1 MTNVLH
7 FISNNFTKGHER
19 SIKAKKNIG
28 LSFLIKGASI
38 AISLILVPL
47 TINYINPYR
56 YGIWLTL
63 SSVVSW
69 FSFFDIGLTNGLR
82 NKLVQAKSEGN
93 IKLAK
98 IYISTTYSI
107 LALIFAGVWVLL
119 MITNQFLN
127 WSEILKI
134 SPSME
139 SEISF
144 LAIIIFSYFCLQF
157 VLRVITTLIIADQ
170 QPAKTSLLDLLG
182 QILSLILIF
191 ILVKTSD
198 GSLVKLGIALCISPL
213 IVLVGANLYYFN
225 GVFKKYRPSFSDVK
239 FAYSNDL
246 LKLGFSFFVIQI
258 AAIIQYE
265 SANIIISRNFGAA
278 EVTSYNVVYKY
289 FGILH
294 MVFMIFI
301 TPFWSASTEAFF
313 KNDIAWIRNGIRKY
327 NMLNIA
333 MFFGGLL
340 MLLFSDMAYSLW
352 LGKGKVD
359 IDFSLSLYGFIF
371 FNVGMFGS
379 KYVNFLNG
387 INALRL
393 QFWSSVISPFLY
405 VGTVL
410 VLIRYFHIGVYAV
423 FIGAIIA
430 NINAYLIAPLQYY
443 MIIVRGKKGIWI
455 R

>member
-28 LSFLIKGASI
+28 MSFLIKGASI

-82 NKLVQAKSEGN
+82 NKLVKAKAEGDL
-93 IKLAK
+93 KLAK

-107 LALIFAGVWVLL
+107 LALIFGGVWAIL
-119 MITNQFLN
+119 MITNHFLN
-127 WSEILKI
+127 WSQMLKI

-198 GSLVKLGIALCISPL
+198 GSLVKLGIALCVSPL
-213 IVLVGANLYYFN
+213 IVLIGANLYYFN
-225 GVFKKYRPSFSDVK
+225 GAFKSYRPSLSDVQ
-239 FAYSNDL
+239 FSYSKDL
-246 LKLGFSFFVIQI
+246 LKLGFSFFIIQI

-278 EVTSYNVVYKY
+278 EVTSYNIVYKY
-289 FGILH
+289 FGVLH

-301 TPFWSASTEAFF
+301 TPFWSASTEAFL

-327 NMLNIA
+327 NLLNIG
-333 MFFGGLL
+333 MFFAGCL
-340 MLLFSDMAYSLW
+340 MLLFSETVYGLW
-352 LGKGKVD
+352 LGKGKVN
-359 IDFSLSLYGFIF
+359 IDFSLSLFGFLF
-371 FNVGMFGS
+371 FSVGMFGS

-405 VGTVL
+405 IGTVL

-423 FIGAIIA
+423 FVGAIIA

-443 MIIVRGKKGIWI
+443 MIIVKGKKGIWI

>member
-28 LSFLIKGASI
+28 LSFIIKGASI

-82 NKLVQAKSEGN
+82 NKLVQAKSEGDL
-93 IKLAK
+93 KLAK

-107 LALIFAGVWVLL
+107 LALIFAGVWLIL
-119 MITNQFLN
+119 MITNHFLN
-127 WSEILKI
+127 WSQILKI
-134 SPSME
+134 SPAME

-144 LAIIIFSYFCLQF
+144 LAVIIFSYFCLQF
-157 VLRVITTLIIADQ
+157 VLRVITTLLIADQ

-182 QILSLILIF
+182 QILSLVLIF
-191 ILVKTSD
+191 ILVKTSE
-198 GSLVKLGIALCISPL
+198 GSLVKLGIALCVSPL
-213 IVLVGANLYYFN
+213 LVLIGANIYYFN
-225 GVFKKYRPSFSDVK
+225 GIFKKYRPSFSDVK

-246 LKLGFSFFVIQI
+246 LKLGLSFFVIQI
-258 AAIIQYE
+258 ASIIQYE

-289 FGILH
+289 FGVLH

-327 NMLNIA
+327 NMLNVA
-333 MFFGGLL
+333 MFLGGIL
-340 MLLFSDMAYSLW
+340 MLLLSDRVYSIW

-359 IDFSLSLYGFIF
+359 IDFSLSFFGFVF
-371 FNVGMFGS
+371 FSVGMFGS

-393 QFWSSVISPFLY
+393 QFWSSIVSPFLY

-423 FIGAIIA
+423 FVGAIIA

-443 MIIVRGKKGIWI
+443 MIIIKGKKGIWI

>member
-198 GSLVKLGIALCISPL
+198 GSLVKLGIALCVSPL

>member
-119 MITNQFLN
+119 MVTNQFLN

-198 GSLVKLGIALCISPL
+198 GSLVKLGIALCVSPL

-443 MIIVRGKKGIWI
+443 MIIVKGKKGIWI

>member
-93 IKLAK
+93 LKLAK

-107 LALIFAGVWVLL
+107 LALIFAGVWVIL
-119 MITNQFLN
+119 MITNHFLN
-127 WSEILKI
+127 WSSMLKI

-157 VLRVITTLIIADQ
+157 VLRVITTLLIADQ

-182 QILSLILIF
+182 QILSLLLIF

-198 GSLVKLGIALCISPL
+198 GSLIKLGIALCVSPL
-213 IVLVGANLYYFN
+213 IVLIGANLYYFN
-225 GVFKKYRPSFSDVK
+225 GVFKKYRPSFSDVR
-239 FAYSNDL
+239 FAYSKDL
-246 LKLGFSFFVIQI
+246 LKLGLSFFVIQI

-289 FGILH
+289 FGVLH

-333 MFFGGLL
+333 MFFAGCL
-340 MLLFSDMAYSLW
+340 MLLFSDFAYGIW
-352 LGKGKVD
+352 LGKGKVN
-359 IDFSLSLYGFIF
+359 IDYSLSLFGFLF
-371 FNVGMFGS
+371 FSVGMFGS

-405 VGTVL
+405 IGTVL

-423 FIGAIIA
+423 FVGAIIA

-443 MIIVRGKKGIWI
+443 MIIIKGKKGIWI

>member
-7 FISNNFTKGHER
+7 LISNNFTKGHER
-19 SIKAKKNIG
+19 SIRAKKNIG

-82 NKLVQAKSEGN
+82 NKLVEAKAEGN

-107 LALIFAGVWVLL
+107 LALIFGGLWVLL
-119 MITNQFLN
+119 MITNHFLN
-127 WSEILKI
+127 WSQMLKI

-139 SEISF
+139 AEISF

-157 VLRVITTLIIADQ
+157 VMRVITTLIIADQ

-191 ILVKTSD
+191 MLVKTTE
-198 GSLVKLGIALCISPL
+198 GSLVKLGIALCVSPL
-213 IVLVGANLYYFN
+213 IVLLGANLYYFN
-225 GVFKKYRPSFSDVK
+225 GVFKKYRPSFADVK
-239 FAYSNDL
+239 FSYSKDL

-278 EVTSYNVVYKY
+278 EVTSYNIVYKY
-289 FGILH
+289 FGVLH

-301 TPFWSASTEAFF
+301 TPFWSASTEAFL

-327 NMLNIA
+327 NLLNIG
-333 MFFGGLL
+333 MFLAGCL
-340 MLLFSDMAYSLW
+340 MLLFSDTVYSIW

-359 IDFSLSLYGFIF
+359 IDFSLSLFGFLF
-371 FNVGMFGS
+371 FSVGMFGS

-393 QFWSSVISPFLY
+393 QFWSSVVSPFLY
-405 VGTVL
+405 IGTVL

-423 FIGAIIA
+423 FVGAIIA

-443 MIIVRGKKGIWI
+443 MIIIKGKKGIWI
-455 R
+455 S

>member
-28 LSFLIKGASI
+28 LSFIIKGASI

-82 NKLVQAKSEGN
+82 NKLVQAKSEGDL
-93 IKLAK
+93 KLAK

-107 LALIFAGVWVLL
+107 LALIFAGVWLIL
-119 MITNQFLN
+119 MITNHFLN
-127 WSEILKI
+127 WSQILKI
-134 SPSME
+134 SPAME

-144 LAIIIFSYFCLQF
+144 LAVIIFSYFCLQF
-157 VLRVITTLIIADQ
+157 VLRVITTLLIADQ

-182 QILSLILIF
+182 QILSLVLIF
-191 ILVKTSD
+191 ILVKTSE
-198 GSLVKLGIALCISPL
+198 GSLIKLGIALCVSPL
-213 IVLVGANLYYFN
+213 LVLIGANIYYFN
-225 GVFKKYRPSFSDVK
+225 GIFKKYRPSFSDVK

-246 LKLGFSFFVIQI
+246 LKLGLSFFVIQI
-258 AAIIQYE
+258 ASIIQYE

-289 FGILH
+289 FGVLH

-327 NMLNIA
+327 NMLNVA
-333 MFFGGLL
+333 MFLGGIL
-340 MLLFSDMAYSLW
+340 MLLLSDRVYSIW

-359 IDFSLSLYGFIF
+359 IDFSLSFFGFVF
-371 FNVGMFGS
+371 FSVGMFGS

-393 QFWSSVISPFLY
+393 QFWSSIVSPFLY

-410 VLIRYFHIGVYAV
+410 VLIKYFHIGVYAV
-423 FIGAIIA
+423 FVGAIIA

-443 MIIVRGKKGIWI
+443 MIIIKGKKGIWI

>member
-198 GSLVKLGIALCISPL
+198 GSLVKLGIALCVSPL

-225 GVFKKYRPSFSDVK
+225 GVFKKYRPSFADVK

-371 FNVGMFGS
+371 FSVGMFGS

-443 MIIVRGKKGIWI
+443 MIIVKGKKGIWI